1 MRFRC
6 RRPFVR
12 SFAEALS
19 APQFFDVPAG
29 TPDLS
34 THMEDL
40 AWQYPAEPVER
51 AALRF
56 CEAIAKWRGRPEL
69 ETVRPPASPP
79 LIRSIA
85 HRNAV
90 LMQYKERPPGYT
102 PAPPGPHGHG
112 QAEAEAAALG
122 AGARGGRPPI
132 ERYFVMPP
140 HAQGRAH
147 PQQQHH
153 RQQQQQGQQLQGHGQ
168 GQGRKRG
175 RSVVERGASPSAW
188 RGDKR
193 AYVGAG
199 GAA

>member
-1 MRFRC
+1 MAVP
-6 RRPFVR
+6 RRAR
-12 SFAEALS
+12 RARR
-19 APQFFDVPAG
+19 APLLRGDREVARQA
-29 TPDLS
+29 
-34 THMEDL
+34 
-40 AWQYPAEPVER
+40 R
-51 AALRF
+51 ARD
-56 CEAIAKWRGRPEL
+56 R
-69 ETVRPPASPP
+69 ASPPPSASAP

-102 PAPPGPHGHG
+102 PAPPGPHGRG

-188 RGDKR
+188 RADKR